1 MNPIYS
7 VENKERGNA
16 RIAGLFYLV
25 AAAASIIAL
34 NLYRPILFNPDYL
47 LQGAKNANQIILG
60 AFLELLTAGTVA
72 GTAIMLFP
80 YLRKFSESLSLGYF
94 CFRFIEAILILI
106 GLVSVLALLTLSQA
120 YSNTVSPGITA
131 YQMTG
136 SLLKSV
142 HDWTFILGPNFM
154 LGINTFIYSFIFYR
168 TKLVPRKISLI
179 GLTGA
184 ILIFISSLLEMFGI
198 FPQLSVWGALFAIPV
213 FVYEVTLAIWLIIK
227 GFNLKYFT
235 K

>member
-7 VENKERGNA
+7 VENKERANA

-34 NLYRPILFNPDYL
+34 GLYQPILFNPDYL

-60 AFLELLTAGTVA
+60 AFLELLSVGTVA

-80 YLRKFSESLSLGYF
+80 YLRKFNESLGLAYF

-106 GLVSVLALLTLSQA
+106 GVVSVLSLLTLSQA
-120 YSNTVSPGITA
+120 YSKAVSPGMAT
-131 YQMTG
+131 YQATG

-154 LGINTFIYSFIFYR
+154 LGINTFIYSFIFYQ
-168 TKLVPRKISLI
+168 TKLIPRKISLI
-179 GLTGA
+179 GLAGA
-184 ILIFISSLLEMFGI
+184 ILIFIASLLEMFGI

-213 FVYEVTLAIWLIIK
+213 FVYEMTLAIWLIIK
-227 GFNLKYFT
+227 GFNLKHLT

>member
-7 VENKERGNA
+7 VEIKERTNA

-34 NLYRPILFNPDYL
+34 NLYKPILFNPDYL
-47 LQGAKNANQIILG
+47 LQGAKNANQIIFG
-60 AFLELLTAGTVA
+60 AFLELLSVGTVA

-80 YLRKFSESLSLGYF
+80 YLRKFNESLSLAYF

-106 GLVSVLALLTLSQA
+106 GVVSVLSLRTLSQA
-120 YSNTVSPGITA
+120 YSNAVSPGMAT
-131 YQMTG
+131 YQTTG

-142 HDWTFILGPNFM
+142 HDWTFILGPNFI
-154 LGINTFIYSFIFYR
+154 LGINTFIYSFIFYQ
-168 TKLVPRKISLI
+168 TKLIPRKISVI
-179 GLTGA
+179 GLAGA
-184 ILIFISSLLEMFGI
+184 ILIFIASLLEMFGI

-213 FVYEVTLAIWLIIK
+213 FVYEMVLAIWLIIK
-227 GFNLKYFT
+227 GFNLKYLT